1 MHLRPLVILAIVGCA
16 LIIGVSKLNS
26 SSSVSLVQQNSS
38 VTTPQAMTTSQV
50 ESLKDDLN
58 KMRSLVAQMET
69 NLSLV
74 DTSQTPLKHQFQLE
88 IDTWKLMIQR
98 MQKEVQGGKV
108 VRSSRQTRLLG
119 N

>member
-1 MHLRPLVILAIVGCA
+1 MRLRPLVILAIVVC
-16 LIIGVSKLNS
+16 IIVGVSKLNS
-26 SSSVSLVQQNSS
+26 SSSVSLMPQNSS
-38 VTTPQAMTTSQV
+38 PTTQAMTTSQV

-74 DTSQTPLKHQFQLE
+74 DTTQTPLKHQFQLE

-98 MQKEVQGGKV
+98 MQKEVQG
-108 VRSSRQTRLLG
+108 TR
-119 N
+119 

>member
-1 MHLRPLVILAIVGCA
+1 MPLRPLVILAIVVCVVT
-16 LIIGVSKLNS
+16 IGVAKLKS
-26 SSSVSLVQQNSS
+26 SSGVSVVQQSS
-38 VTTPQAMTTSQV
+38 SPQAMNTSQV

-74 DTSQTPLKHQFQLE
+74 DTTQTPLKHQFQLE

-98 MQKEVQGGKV
+98 MQKEVQGG
-108 VRSSRQTRLLG
+108 R
-119 N
+119 

>member
-1 MHLRPLVILAIVGCA
+1 MRLRPFVILAIVVCVV
-16 LIIGVSKLNS
+16 IIGVSKLNS
-26 SSSVSLVQQNSS
+26 SSSVSAIQQNSPP
-38 VTTPQAMTTSQV
+38 TTPQTMTTSQV

-74 DTSQTPLKHQFQLE
+74 DTTQTPLKHQFQLE

-98 MQKEVQGGKV
+98 MQKEVQG
-108 VRSSRQTRLLG
+108 TR
-119 N
+119 